1 MHFYLRMKVL
11 HVGGLTIISINIAES
26 LKAGMEN

>member
-1 MHFYLRMKVL
+1 MHFYLRMKIL
-11 HVGGLTIISINIAES
+11 HVCGLTIISINIAES